1 MKILVEIAKNLDP
14 EDSAAVEELSRRALS
29 MDISLENILKKGF
42 IKGMEEEVEN
52 VF

>member
-14 EDSAAVEELSRRALS
+14 EDSAAVKELLRIALS
-29 MDISLENILKKGF
+29 MDINLEYILKKEF
-42 IKGMEEEVEN
+42 IKGMEVEVEH